1 MSETPPPKNTPKR
14 ALKSPSGRQSPSL
27 SSPSSPPRRHISS
40 PRSVRRRPPPQIPS
54 TSRFGVKE
62 SKPTQQ
68 LSSQTSAPKTAA
80 QPAARP
86 AARAGTP
93 LIDTLNL
100 LLTPLRLL
108 LAPLN
113 IFLAPLYAHLANAL
127 LLLLLGSAAAYF
139 LLPLLPSVL
148 LKVLGKS
155 VRYMS
160 GNFVTRLLDIYDDS
174 DIALGS
180 DILVLPARTLAT
192 PACLLTGLFCQTSL
206 LSHQLNGTSIPARPL
221 WKAIGRGTND
231 DSDPLDV
238 GQVARV
244 LTKEVRGARDI
255 FDSVRMLGQGSVVG
269 GLEYV
274 RIWEL
279 AVAINTGSSLDDK
292 SIISSQLTELGD
304 MTRDLSDEI
313 VHIDSTTVNAFSWL
327 QWEFADLARALSA
340 PEPNRPSSEVISRK
354 LHTLLLRLSEALESI
369 HALTTT
375 AARHAAQAS
384 SHGQGLYT
392 HLSRTATG
400 LKYERDRSPGW
411 KRVYDKSAHFLVG
424 GEPSKTELID
434 RDLSLTTSTISN
446 IRSLSRH
453 LEETRTKVKVFRD
466 QIGLFEASMMGFH
479 LGANEEAGLGPEE
492 EVRILGAVVD
502 ELGRAV
508 GSAKDRG
515 GRSGASVL
523 GIDE

>member
-1 MSETPPPKNTPKR
+1 MSEPATPKTTPKR
-14 ALKSPSGRQSPSL
+14 SVKSPSGRQSPSL
-27 SSPSSPPRRHISS
+27 ASVSSPPRRHVSS
-40 PRSVRRRPPPQIPS
+40 PRVVRRRPPPQIPS
-54 TSRFGVKE
+54 TPRLN
-62 SKPTQQ
+62 SKDPRTS
-68 LSSQTSAPKTAA
+68 LEAPSQRSAAKTAA
-80 QPAARP
+80 PVIP
-86 AARAGTP
+86 PGTRGETS
-93 LIDTLNL
+93 LVDTFNL

-108 LAPLN
+108 LAPLH
-113 IFLAPLYAHLANAL
+113 IILAPIYAHLANAIL
-127 LLLLLGSAAAYF
+127 LLTLGSAAVYF
-139 LLPLLPSVL
+139 LLPLLPSFL
-148 LKVLGKS
+148 LKVLGKA
-155 VRYMS
+155 VRYLS
-160 GNFVTRLLDIYDDS
+160 GNFVARLFNLYDDS

-180 DILVLPARTLAT
+180 DVLLLPARTLAT

-206 LSHQLNGTSIPARPL
+206 LSHQLNGTTVPARSL
-221 WKAIGRGTND
+221 WSGIGRIKAEDG
-231 DSDPLDV
+231 DPLDV
-238 GQVARV
+238 GQVARA

-292 SIISSQLTELGD
+292 SLISSQLTELGD

-327 QWEFADLARALSA
+327 QWEFSDLVRALSS
-340 PEPNRPSSEVISRK
+340 PESTRPSSDVISRK
-354 LHTLLLRLSEALESI
+354 LHTLLLRLSEALDSI

-375 AARHAAQAS
+375 SARHASQAS
-384 SHGQGLYT
+384 AHGQGLYT

-515 GRSGASVL
+515 RGAGASIL
-523 GIDE
+523 EIDE

>member
-1 MSETPPPKNTPKR
+1 M
-14 ALKSPSGRQSPSL
+14 AL
-27 SSPSSPPRRHISS
+27 
-40 PRSVRRRPPPQIPS
+40 
-54 TSRFGVKE
+54 T
-62 SKPTQQ
+62 
-68 LSSQTSAPKTAA
+68 
-80 QPAARP
+80 
-86 AARAGTP
+86 
-93 LIDTLNL
+93 DTLNV

-113 IFLAPLYAHLANAL
+113 ILLAPIYAHLSNAIL
-127 LLLLLGSAAAYF
+127 LLALGSAAAYF
-139 LLPLLPSVL
+139 LLPILPSIL
-148 LKVLGKS
+148 LKLLGK
-155 VRYMS
+155 VARYLS
-160 GNFVTRLLDIYDDS
+160 GNFITRVLHLYDDS

-180 DILVLPARTLAT
+180 DVLILPARTLAT

-206 LSHQLNGTSIPARPL
+206 LSHQLNGTTIPARPL
-221 WKAIGRGTND
+221 WKAIGGRHPEEAG
-231 DSDPLDV
+231 DPLDV
-238 GQVARV
+238 GQVARA

-269 GLEYV
+269 GLEYL

-279 AVAINTGSSLDDK
+279 AVAIGTGSSLDDK
-292 SIISSQLTELGD
+292 SLISAQLTELGD

-327 QWEFADLARALSA
+327 QWEFSDLVRALSA
-340 PEPNRPSSEVISRK
+340 PESTRPSSEIISRK
-354 LHTLLLRLSEALESI
+354 LHTLLLRLSEALDSI

-375 AARHAAQAS
+375 SARHASQAS
-384 SHGQGLYT
+384 AHGQGLYT

-446 IRSLSRH
+446 IRSLSRS
-453 LEETRTKVKVFRD
+453 LEETRTKVKLFRD

-479 LGANEEAGLGPEE
+479 LGANEKAGLGPEE

-515 GRSGASVL
+515 ARTGASL
-523 GIDE
+523 LEIDE